1 MTSTLK
7 LSAMPLVGRADELA
21 ELRTTLD
28 SVARGRGAFWLVS
41 GDGGVGKTRLGQAL
55 TEEAERRDWPVSS
68 GRAFPVESGVPYALF
83 ADALL
88 PTVRRMN
95 PEHLTVMTRGVGELT
110 YIFPWLTPGAA
121 PPQDVEGS
129 DFRNRLHWHFTQ
141 FMHEL
146 LREQP
151 LLVVL
156 EDLQWADTSSLELLH
171 FVARQMTDAPLF
183 LYCTY
188 NPEHLDANPSLRALV
203 QSLTS
208 LRIAH
213 PHRLEPLSED
223 AVGELLHRM
232 FCVDRALTRDFT
244 RLLYRWTRGNPFF
257 VEETLKAL
265 IASGDLSEGDGG
277 WTGWQVDALRL
288 PPSIRDAVLM
298 RLEVLSAAA
307 RDAADTA
314 AVLGSRFDHSTLAA
328 AVAAEPEALLG
339 SLDELRRARVLA
351 EIEVG
356 DDVVYDFVHPLI
368 RETLYGDLGRV
379 RVRLLH
385 ARVAAAL
392 ERRYGSAAVERAGE
406 LAYHFARA
414 HSGDADAKAVMYLER
429 AGRDALGK
437 HATREAADYLAT
449 ALDRMQAGGGTPPER
464 VIGVVEALAQARQR
478 LGEYE
483 DAVALWS
490 RVQKWALS
498 HGEPARA
505 AAVARRLGLAFYW
518 TGRLGEALKHLDD
531 GLRWATE
538 ARHAGLQVRMLT
550 ARAACLQELGRFPD
564 ALKAADQAMDAVGPD
579 ADPALLVRVH
589 RTFLQ
594 LHLWTGDARLAREHG
609 ARALELID
617 DASDRTLAFMV
628 HWAMGVL
635 EAFAGNSEAFDRHAA
650 ATQRIADELRSPV
663 LRAWAAELA
672 LEYASARGEWKDA
685 LRIGEEAIRLARALQ
700 QYALLPR
707 LLVWTGLIHLGRS
720 DIETG
725 EAYIEEAW
733 RISGA
738 EQASTGHVNL
748 HSVIPAFIGRTGVCM
763 ARGDHR
769 AAIEIGEQ
777 GLALADSAGYILW
790 GVHRLLPTIAEA
802 HLWLRDIDG
811 ARRVGERLRRDA
823 DRLGHRLGLAW
834 STACDA
840 LVAWLG
846 GDSATGAV
854 MLQDAAGQLEAVPFM
869 PDAARL
875 RRQLAGRLFE
885 IGMRDEAVREL
896 RLVHQR
902 LLYLGAGEEL
912 RKARLQF
919 REMGV
924 RPPPLGQSRSN
935 GLLTD
940 REAAVAGLVAERKS
954 RKAIARELAISV
966 RTVDAHLTNIYRK
979 LSINTRAELA
989 DMVREGA
996 V

>member
-1 MTSTLK
+1 MTGALK
-7 LSAMPLVGRADELA
+7 QSAMPLVGRSDEMA
-21 ELRTTLD
+21 ELRGAMDGL
-28 SVARGRGAFWLVS
+28 ARGRGTLWLVS
-41 GDGGVGKTRLGQAL
+41 GVGGVGKTRLGQAVV
-55 TEEAERRDWPVSS
+55 EEAVRRDWAVAS

-83 ADALL
+83 ADALQ
-88 PTVRRMN
+88 PVVRRMN
-95 PEHLTVMTRGVGELT
+95 PEHLRVMTRGVGELT
-110 YIFPWLTPGAA
+110 HIFPWLAPGS
-121 PPQDVEGS
+121 PPLQDVESG

-141 FMHEL
+141 FLRGL
-146 LREQP
+146 LHDWP

-171 FVARQMTDAPLF
+171 FVARQMTDVPLF
-183 LYCTY
+183 LFCTY
-188 NPEHLDANPSLRALV
+188 NPEHIDANPSLRALL
-203 QSLTS
+203 QSLQS
-208 LRIAH
+208 LRIAQPMH
-213 PHRLEPLSED
+213 LEPLGEP

-232 FCVDRALTRDFT
+232 YGTDRSLVRDFT
-244 RLLYRWTRGNPFF
+244 MLLYRWTRGNPFF

-265 IASGDLSEGDGG
+265 VASGDLRQEDGR
-277 WTGWQVDALRL
+277 WIGWQVDALRL

-314 AVLGSRFDHSTLAA
+314 AVLGSRFDFDTLAA
-328 AVAAEPEALLG
+328 AVATDADALLA
-339 SLDELRRARVLA
+339 SVDELRRARVLE

-385 ARVAAAL
+385 ARVAAAI
-392 ERRYGSAAVERAGE
+392 ERRHGAASLERAGE
-406 LAYHFARA
+406 LAYHYARA
-414 HSGDADAKAVMYLER
+414 QSGDADTKAIVYLER
-429 AGRDALGK
+429 AGRDALAV
-437 HATREAADYLAT
+437 HANREAADYLAA
-449 ALDRMQAGGGTPPER
+449 ALERMQGTSTAPER
-464 VIGVVEALAQARQR
+464 IIDVVEALARARQR
-478 LGEYE
+478 LGDYE
-483 DAVALWS
+483 EATALWTRVQQWAVA
-490 RVQKWALS
+490 

-505 AAVARRLGLAFYW
+505 AAVARRLALACYW
-518 TGRLGEALKHLDD
+518 TGRLGEALKHLEQ
-531 GLRWATE
+531 GLAWATE
-538 ARHAGLQVRMLT
+538 AQDSALQVRLHT
-550 ARAACLQELGRFPD
+550 ARAACLQELGRFND
-564 ALKAADQAMDAVGPD
+564 ALAAAQQAMDAAGPEPD
-579 ADPALLVRVH
+579 ASLLVRVH

-594 LHLWTGDARLAREHG
+594 LHLWTGNARLAREHG
-609 ARALELID
+609 TRALELID
-617 DASDRTLAFMV
+617 DDGDHTLAFMV

-635 EAFAGNSEAFDRHAA
+635 EAFAGNSVEFDHHFSQTR
-650 ATQRIADELRSPV
+650 RIADELRSPV
-663 LRAWAAELA
+663 LRAWSAELA
-672 LEYASARGEWKDA
+672 LEYASARGEWHEA
-685 LRIGEEAIRLARALQ
+685 LQIGEEAIRLARALQ

-720 DIETG
+720 EIETG

-738 EQASTGHVNL
+738 EHADRGHVNL
-748 HSVIPAFIGRTGVCM
+748 HSVIPAFIGRAGVCM
-763 ARGDHR
+763 ARGDHES
-769 AAIEIGEQ
+769 AIGIAET
-777 GLALADSAGYILW
+777 GLALADRAGYILW

-802 HLWLRDIDG
+802 YLWQRDLEG
-811 ARRVGERLRRDA
+811 ARRTGERLHRDA
-823 DRLGHRLGLAW
+823 QRLGHRLGLAW

-854 MLQDAAGQLEAVPFM
+854 MLQDAACQLEAVPFM
-869 PDAARL
+869 PDATRL

-896 RLVHQR
+896 RVVHDR

-912 RKARLQF
+912 RKARIQF
-919 REMGV
+919 KEMGV
-924 RPPPLGQSRSN
+924 RPPPLGQSRGE

-940 REAAVAGLVAERKS
+940 RELGVASLVAERRS

-989 DMVREGA
+989 DMVRDGSI
-996 V
+996 